1 MQNLISNSNYLM
13 SSKDNDEERAIHPN
27 SDNTEIMIS
36 DKADE
41 VIRKTFSVT
50 FSGYQIGLETSMKGN
65 DSIFDNY
72 EEINYPSEKDN

>member
-1 MQNLISNSNYLM
+1 MKLSEKLFQSL
-13 SSKDNDEERAIHPN
+13 
-27 SDNTEIMIS
+27 
-36 DKADE
+36 
-41 VIRKTFSVT
+41 